1 MEQQASGMGLFEP
14 LKLRGAFQL
23 MLCDLEGKVLERQV
37 LNTVVTAG
45 RAWVLKQLQSVN
57 HVTQQNISHIA
68 IGSGLVAPVTGDTAL
83 GNEVT
88 RLAISSFDTTNLT
101 ANPPSWQAQ
110 VSFATSDANT
120 TLSEVALLNSN
131 AAGTMLCR
139 ATFASFVK
147 ATSNTLQIS
156 YTISA

>member
-1 MEQQASGMGLFEP
+1 MEIQEQYEP
-14 LKLRGAFQL
+14 LRLRGAFQIA
-23 MLCDLEGKVLERQV
+23 LCDPEGKILQRHVE
-37 LNTVVTAG
+37 NTVVLVG
-45 RAWVLKQLQSVN
+45 RAWVLGQLESVN
-57 HVTQQNISHIA
+57 HVTSQNIGFIA
-68 IGSGLVAPVTGDTAL
+68 IGSGMVAPTTADTAL

-88 RLAISSFDTTNLT
+88 RLAISSFLTTQLT

-120 TLSEVALLNSN
+120 TLSEVNLINSS

-139 ATFASFVK
+139 ATFSSFVK

>member
-1 MEQQASGMGLFEP
+1 MEQQSGVELYEP
-14 LKLRGAFQL
+14 IRLRGAF
-23 MLCDLEGKVLERQV
+23 MIALCDLEGTVLKREV
-37 LNTVVTAG
+37 LNTVVLTG

-57 HVTQQNISHIA
+57 HVTQQNIGFIA
-68 IGSGLVAPVTGDTAL
+68 IGSGAVAPTTADTAL

-120 TLSEVALLNSN
+120 TLSEVNLINSS
-131 AAGTMLCR
+131 ATGTMLCR

>member
-1 MEQQASGMGLFEP
+1 MEIQEQYEP
-14 LKLRGAFQL
+14 LRLRGAFQIA
-23 MLCDLEGKVLERQV
+23 LCDPEGKILERLV
-37 LNTVVTAG
+37 ENTVVLAG
-45 RAWVLKQLQSVN
+45 RAWVLGQLESTN
-57 HVTQQNISHIA
+57 HVTSQNIGYIA
-68 IGSGLVAPVTGDTAL
+68 IGSGMVAPTTADTAL

-88 RLAISSFDTTNLT
+88 RLAISSFLTTQLT

-120 TLSEVALLNSN
+120 TLSEVNLINSS